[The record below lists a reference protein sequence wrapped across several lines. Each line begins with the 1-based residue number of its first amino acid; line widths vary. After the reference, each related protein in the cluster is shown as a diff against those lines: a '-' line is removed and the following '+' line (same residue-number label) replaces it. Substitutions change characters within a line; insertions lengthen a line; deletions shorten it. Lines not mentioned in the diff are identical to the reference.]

1 MTDAAANRIL
11 VINPNSNAAVTAE
24 IAAAVR
30 DLASPD
36 GPAIQCVT
44 LHDGPPGVET
54 QGDVEHATRL
64 VLDYVGR
71 EAASAYVIACYS
83 DPGLIAARE
92 RTARPVLGIG
102 EAGTFAAMMRGDRFG
117 VIAILEASVRRQQR
131 QARMLGVFPR
141 YAGSKAIGLGV
152 AELADHGRT
161 RERMIAAGAFLRDA
175 QQADVLILGCAGMA
189 RHRAAL
195 EDALGLP
202 VIEPSRAATAMAL
215 AMARLAAE

>member
-1 MTDAAANRIL
+1 L
-11 VINPNSNAAVTAE
+11 S
-24 IAAAVR
+24 
-30 DLASPD
+30 
-36 GPAIQCVT
+36 
-44 LHDGPPGVET
+44 
-54 QGDVEHATRL
+54 
-64 VLDYVGR
+64 
-71 EAASAYVIACYS
+71 
-83 DPGLIAARE
+83 
-92 RTARPVLGIG
+92 
-102 EAGTFAAMMRGDRFG
+102 
-117 VIAILEASVRRQQR
+117 
-131 QARMLGVFPR
+131 
-141 YAGSKAIGLGV
+141 V